1 MLTIRCKRCGVEL
14 VSHPSKTKCC
24 GCSNMTTIKDE
35 TITAIDL
42 SDVVIV
48 SNTHV
53 NTVKNRYL
61 TDEDLQFQASR
72 KNRKVKKL
80 DFEVR

>member
-1 MLTIRCKRCGVEL
+1 MLIIRCKKCGVEL
-14 VSHPSKTKCC
+14 TSHPSKTKCC

-48 SNTHV
+48 SNSHI
-53 NTVKNRYL
+53 NTAKNRYL
-61 TDEDLQFQASR
+61 TDEDLQFQVSR